1 MDFKRAD
8 RVAERIRAD
17 ISELLLRKVNDPR
30 IGMLVLTR
38 VQVSDDLR
46 NATVF
51 YSQFGADD
59 KRKKETLAGLRSAT
73 PFLQRE
79 VFKRLEIKASTQLY
93 FKLDE
98 SLEKGEQA
106 LTLLRQL
113 ERERSE
119 AAPAAPKAPESG
131 SGE

>member
-1 MDFKRAD
+1 MEFKRAD

-17 ISELLLRKVNDPR
+17 ISELLLRKINDPR
-30 IGMLVLTR
+30 IGSVVLTR

-51 YSQFGADD
+51 FSLFGADD
-59 KRKKETLAGLRSAT
+59 KRKKDTLAGLRSAT

-79 VFKRLEIKASTQLY
+79 IFRRLEIKVSTQLF

-106 LTLLRQL
+106 LTILRQL
-113 ERERSE
+113 ERERAE
-119 AAPAAPKAPESG
+119 AAKTPTPNDPA
-131 SGE
+131 